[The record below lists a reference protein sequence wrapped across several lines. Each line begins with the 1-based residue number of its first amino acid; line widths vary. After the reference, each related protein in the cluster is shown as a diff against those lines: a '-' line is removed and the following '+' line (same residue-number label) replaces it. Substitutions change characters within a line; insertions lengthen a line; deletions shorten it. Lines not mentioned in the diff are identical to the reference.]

1 MYSLQDKKA
10 ASFGDV
16 RSTNP
21 FNSVF
26 SPDGRWVAYTLRGPQ
41 TTVYVQPFPATGAQ
55 YQISKDDVGHHPLW
69 SRDGRE
75 LLYFPGANRLVV
87 VSVTTQASFTFG
99 NPALVPGG
107 FASNTTPAAPRNH
120 DVTPDG
126 KLIAVVASGQDP
138 SGPPATPEIRVVL
151 NWFEELKQRVP
162 TGQ

>member
-1 MYSLQDKKA
+1 
-10 ASFGDV
+10 
-16 RSTNP
+16 
-21 FNSVF
+21 
-26 SPDGRWVAYTLRGPQ
+26 
-41 TTVYVQPFPATGAQ
+41 
-55 YQISKDDVGHHPLW
+55 
-69 SRDGRE
+69 
-75 LLYFPGANRLVV
+75 LVV